1 MAGMAN
7 PTRYEEFARV
17 LTLHPGP
24 PTDPLPAALPPETV
38 WIDLLNGTDEEK
50 AFIAR
55 ETGLR
60 VPDLASLREIENSSR
75 LVSEGEV
82 LYLSMPI
89 ISRGDGPKPVVSP
102 LGLVLSPKV
111 LLTVRFAPI
120 GSFDSFATHFGQ
132 AEDASCSFGAFVGLL
147 EAIID
152 RIADALERIRGE
164 LDGISHSAFEAEQP
178 LRHSPAR
185 MDRVL
190 RLALRS
196 IGRMGEYTS
205 NVRDT
210 LLGVERILPFAVEQ
224 ARRWIPPEYDHRVRT
239 LRQDIASLNDYDA
252 QMSNKV
258 QFLLD
263 ATLGFISI
271 EQNNTIK
278 ILTVVSV
285 VGIPPT
291 LVASIYGMNFKFM
304 PELDWALGYP
314 WGLALIVLSG
324 VLPLVLFRLRGWL

>member
-1 MAGMAN
+1 M
-7 PTRYEEFARV
+7 
-17 LTLHPGP
+17 LTFHPGTITGLIP
-24 PTDPLPAALPPETV
+24 PTLPPETV
-38 WIDLLNGTDEEK
+38 WIDLLNGTEEEK
-50 AFIAR
+50 AFVAR

-60 VPDLASLREIENSSR
+60 VPDLDSLREIENSSR
-75 LVSEGEV
+75 LMAEGEV

-89 ISRGDGPKPVVSP
+89 ISRGDGPKPVVSA

-120 GSFDSFATHFGQ
+120 GSFDSFAGQFGQ
-132 AEDASCSFGAFVGLL
+132 AEDTSCSFGAFIGLL

-164 LDGISHSAFEAEQP
+164 LDDISHSAFEAEVP
-178 LRHSPAR
+178 VRRSPAR
-185 MDRVL
+185 MDRML

-210 LLGVERILPFAVEQ
+210 LLGVERILPFAAEQ

-252 QMSNKV
+252 RLSDKV

-314 WGLALIVLSG
+314 WGLGLILLSA
-324 VLPLVLFRLRGWL
+324 VLPVVVFRLRGWL